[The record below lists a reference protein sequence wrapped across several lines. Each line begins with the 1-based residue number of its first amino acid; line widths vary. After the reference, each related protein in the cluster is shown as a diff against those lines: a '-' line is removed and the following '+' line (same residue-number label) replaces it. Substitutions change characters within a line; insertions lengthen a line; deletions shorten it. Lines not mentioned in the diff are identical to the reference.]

1 MTESRFL
8 KLSAGFLNPN
18 AILWAEEHDQGLVVS
33 VTGKESA
40 ILLKGNDAKRT
51 RLCLQK
57 RLISLPALDDQE

>member
-8 KLSAGFLNPN
+8 KLSAGFLNPD
-18 AILWAEEHDQGLVVS
+18 AIRWAEDHDQGLVVS
-33 VTGKESA
+33 VAGKENA
-40 ILLKGNDAKRT
+40 ILLQGDDAKMT